1 MLAVS
6 AISLAY
12 EKPVLCDVS
21 LILVGSEIIG
31 LVGKSGAGK
40 SSLLKIMAGL
50 IDQDSGDVLLDGKL
64 QPKSSLRLI
73 PGTKGIELV
82 NQDFKLD
89 VYHTVAE
96 NIRESILYL
105 PNTERERR
113 VEQMLSLFEL
123 KPLRHQ
129 KALLLSGGEQQ
140 RLAIARAVAK
150 KPKVLLL
157 DEPFAHLDARLRL
170 KLTNFLLKIK
180 EKEGVA
186 MVIVSHDG
194 QEILGVSDSICILKN
209 GRLSRKKNRIEAY
222 YNPSSKIDALFFGP
236 INSIV
241 LNGKRVLFRPD
252 EYKQNSSGEISL
264 SFVRAV
270 FLGSIYYNYFYTLAK
285 EELVLISINPLNNTT
300 AIDIDKKN

>member
-21 LILVGSEIIG
+21 LSLVGSEIIG

-50 IDQDSGDVLLDGKL
+50 IDQDNGDVLLDGKL

-105 PNTERERR
+105 PNAERERR

-123 KPLRHQ
+123 KPIRHQ
-129 KALLLSGGEQQ
+129 RAHLLSGGEQQ

-170 KLTNFLLKIK
+170 KLTNFLLKLK

-252 EYKQNSSGEISL
+252 EYKQNSSGAISL

>member
-6 AISLAY
+6 AISLGY

-21 LILVGSEIIG
+21 LSIVGSEIIG

-50 IDQDSGDVLLDGKL
+50 IDQDSGEVLLDGKL

-105 PNTERERR
+105 PNAERDRR

-123 KPLRHQ
+123 KPIRHQ
-129 KALLLSGGEQQ
+129 KAHLLSGGEQQ

-285 EELVLISINPLNNTT
+285 EELVLISINPLNNIT

>member
-21 LILVGSEIIG
+21 LSLVGSEIIG

-50 IDQDSGDVLLDGKL
+50 IDQDNGDVLLDGKL

-105 PNTERERR
+105 PNAERERR

-123 KPLRHQ
+123 KLIRHQ
-129 KALLLSGGEQQ
+129 KAHLLSGGEQQ

-170 KLTNFLLKIK
+170 KLTNFLLKLK

-222 YNPSSKIDALFFGP
+222 YNSSSKIDALFFGP

-252 EYKQNSSGEISL
+252 EYKQNSSGAISL

-285 EELVLISINPLNNTT
+285 EELVLIIINPLNNTT

>member
-6 AISLAY
+6 AISLGY

-21 LILVGSEIIG
+21 LSIVGSEIIG

-50 IDQDSGDVLLDGKL
+50 IDQDSGDVLLDEKL

-105 PNTERERR
+105 PNAERDRR

-123 KPLRHQ
+123 KPIRHQ

-209 GRLSRKKNRIEAY
+209 GRLSRKKNRKEAY

-236 INSIV
+236 INSIL

-252 EYKQNSSGEISL
+252 EYKQNSSGAISL
-264 SFVRAV
+264 YFVRAV

-285 EELVLISINPLNNTT
+285 EEIVLISINPLNNTT

>member
-21 LILVGSEIIG
+21 LTLGGSEIIG

-50 IDQDSGDVLLDGKL
+50 IDQDNGDVLLDGKL

-105 PNTERERR
+105 PNAERERR
-113 VEQMLSLFEL
+113 MEQMLSLFEL
-123 KPLRHQ
+123 KPIRHQ
-129 KALLLSGGEQQ
+129 KAHLLSGGEQQ

-170 KLTNFLLKIK
+170 KLTNFLLKLK

-209 GRLSRKKNRIEAY
+209 GRLSRKKNRVESY

-252 EYKQNSSGEISL
+252 EYKQNSSGAISL

>member
-21 LILVGSEIIG
+21 LTLVGSEIIG

-50 IDQDSGDVLLDGKL
+50 IDQDNGDVLLDGKL

-96 NIRESILYL
+96 NIREAILYL

-129 KALLLSGGEQQ
+129 KAHLLSGGEQQ

-252 EYKQNSSGEISL
+252 EYKQNSSGAISL

>member
-6 AISLAY
+6 AISLGY

-21 LILVGSEIIG
+21 LSIVGSEIIG

-50 IDQDSGDVLLDGKL
+50 IDQDSGDVLLDEKL

-105 PNTERERR
+105 PNAERDRR

-129 KALLLSGGEQQ
+129 KAHLLSGGEQQ

-285 EELVLISINPLNNTT
+285 EELVLISINPLHNIT

>member
-21 LILVGSEIIG
+21 LTLVGSEIIG

-113 VEQMLSLFEL
+113 MEQMLSLFEL

-252 EYKQNSSGEISL
+252 EYKQNNSGSILL

>member
-21 LILVGSEIIG
+21 LSLVGSEIIG

-50 IDQDSGDVLLDGKL
+50 IDQDNGDVLLDGKL

-123 KPLRHQ
+123 KPIRHQ
-129 KALLLSGGEQQ
+129 QAHLLSGGEQQ

-285 EELVLISINPLNNTT
+285 EELVLISINPLHNIT

>member
-21 LILVGSEIIG
+21 LSLVGSEIIG

-50 IDQDSGDVLLDGKL
+50 IDQDNGDVLLDGKL

-129 KALLLSGGEQQ
+129 KAHLLSGGEQQ

-209 GRLSRKKNRIEAY
+209 GRSKK
-222 YNPSSKIDALFFGP
+222 K
-236 INSIV
+236 
-241 LNGKRVLFRPD
+241 PD
-252 EYKQNSSGEISL
+252 
-264 SFVRAV
+264 
-270 FLGSIYYNYFYTLAK
+270 
-285 EELVLISINPLNNTT
+285 
-300 AIDIDKKN
+300 

>member
-21 LILVGSEIIG
+21 LTLVGSEIIG

>member
-21 LILVGSEIIG
+21 LTLVGSEIIG

-50 IDQDSGDVLLDGKL
+50 IDQDSGEVLLDGKL

-123 KPLRHQ
+123 KPIRHQ
-129 KALLLSGGEQQ
+129 KAHLLSGGEQQ

-285 EELVLISINPLNNTT
+285 EELVLISINPLHNTT
-300 AIDIDKKN
+300 VIDIDKKN

>member
-21 LILVGSEIIG
+21 LSLVGSEIIG

-50 IDQDSGDVLLDGKL
+50 IDQDNGDVLLDGKL

-105 PNTERERR
+105 PNAERERR

-123 KPLRHQ
+123 KLIRHQ
-129 KALLLSGGEQQ
+129 KAHLLSGGEQQ

-170 KLTNFLLKIK
+170 KLTNFLLKLK

-241 LNGKRVLFRPD
+241 LKGKRVLFRPD
-252 EYKQNSSGEISL
+252 EYKQNSSGAISL

>member
-21 LILVGSEIIG
+21 LSLVGSEIIG

-50 IDQDSGDVLLDGKL
+50 IDQDNGDVLLDGKL

-105 PNTERERR
+105 PNAERERR

-129 KALLLSGGEQQ
+129 KAHLLSGGEQQ

-150 KPKVLLL
+150 KPMVLLL

-170 KLTNFLLKIK
+170 KLTNFFLKIK

-252 EYKQNSSGEISL
+252 EYKQNSSGAISL

>member
-6 AISLAY
+6 AISLSY

-21 LILVGSEIIG
+21 LSLVGSEIIG

-50 IDQDSGDVLLDGKL
+50 IDQDSGEVLLDGKL

-105 PNTERERR
+105 PNAERERR

-123 KPLRHQ
+123 KPIRHQ
-129 KALLLSGGEQQ
+129 KAHLLSGGEQQ

-170 KLTNFLLKIK
+170 KLTNFLLKLK

-209 GRLSRKKNRIEAY
+209 GRLSRKKNRVESY

-252 EYKQNSSGEISL
+252 EYKQNSSGAISL

>member
-21 LILVGSEIIG
+21 LTLVGSEIIG

-50 IDQDSGDVLLDGKL
+50 IDQDNGDVLLDGKL

-123 KPLRHQ
+123 KPIRHQ
-129 KALLLSGGEQQ
+129 RAHLLSGGEQQ

-285 EELVLISINPLNNTT
+285 EELVLISINPLHNTT

>member
-21 LILVGSEIIG
+21 LTLVGSEIIG

-50 IDQDSGDVLLDGKL
+50 IDQDNGDVLLDGKL

-105 PNTERERR
+105 PNAERERR

-123 KPLRHQ
+123 KPIRHQ
-129 KALLLSGGEQQ
+129 RAHLLSGGEQQ

-170 KLTNFLLKIK
+170 KLTNFLLKLK

-209 GRLSRKKNRIEAY
+209 GRLSRKKNRVESY

-252 EYKQNSSGEISL
+252 EYKQNSSGAISL

>member
-21 LILVGSEIIG
+21 LTLVGSEIIG

-50 IDQDSGDVLLDGKL
+50 IDQDNGDVLLDGKL

-129 KALLLSGGEQQ
+129 KAHLLSGGEQQ

-150 KPKVLLL
+150 KPMVLLL

-170 KLTNFLLKIK
+170 KLTNFLLKLK
-180 EKEGVA
+180 EKEGVV
-186 MVIVSHDG
+186 MVFVSHDG

-241 LNGKRVLFRPD
+241 LKGKRVLFRPD
-252 EYKQNSSGEISL
+252 EYKQNSSGAISL

>member
-21 LILVGSEIIG
+21 LSLVGSEIIG

-50 IDQDSGDVLLDGKL
+50 IDQDNGDVLLDGKL

-129 KALLLSGGEQQ
+129 KAHLLSGGEQQ

-241 LNGKRVLFRPD
+241 LNGKRVFFRPD

>member
-6 AISLAY
+6 AISLSY
-12 EKPVLCDVS
+12 EKPVLFDVS
-21 LILVGSEIIG
+21 LSLVGSEIIG

-50 IDQDSGDVLLDGKL
+50 IDQDNGDVLLDGKL

-96 NIRESILYL
+96 NIREAILYL

-123 KPLRHQ
+123 KPIRHQ
-129 KALLLSGGEQQ
+129 KAHLLSGGEQQ

>member
-21 LILVGSEIIG
+21 LTLVGSEIIG

-252 EYKQNSSGEISL
+252 EYIQNSSGAISL

>member
-21 LILVGSEIIG
+21 LSLVGSEIIG

-50 IDQDSGDVLLDGKL
+50 IDQDNGDVLLDGKL

-105 PNTERERR
+105 PNAERERR

-123 KPLRHQ
+123 KPIRHQ
-129 KALLLSGGEQQ
+129 KAHLLSGGEQQ
-140 RLAIARAVAK
+140 RLAISRAVAK

-170 KLTNFLLKIK
+170 KLTNFLLKLK

-209 GRLSRKKNRIEAY
+209 GRLSRKKNRIESY

-252 EYKQNSSGEISL
+252 EYKQNSSGAISL

>member
-21 LILVGSEIIG
+21 LSLVGSEIIG

-50 IDQDSGDVLLDGKL
+50 IDQDNGDVLLDGKL

-129 KALLLSGGEQQ
+129 KAHLLSGGEQQ

-150 KPKVLLL
+150 KPMVLLL

-170 KLTNFLLKIK
+170 KLTNFLLKLK

>member
-21 LILVGSEIIG
+21 LSLVGSEIIG

-50 IDQDSGDVLLDGKL
+50 IDQDNGDVLLDGKL

-105 PNTERERR
+105 PNAERERR

-123 KPLRHQ
+123 KPIRHQ
-129 KALLLSGGEQQ
+129 RAHLLSGGEQQ

-170 KLTNFLLKIK
+170 KLTNFLLKLK

-209 GRLSRKKNRIEAY
+209 GRLSRKKNRIESY

-236 INSIV
+236 INSIL

-252 EYKQNSSGEISL
+252 EYKQNSSGAISL

-300 AIDIDKKN
+300 AIDINKKN

>member
-21 LILVGSEIIG
+21 LTLVGSEIIG

-50 IDQDSGDVLLDGKL
+50 IDQDNGDVLLDGKL

-105 PNTERERR
+105 PNAERERR

>member
-6 AISLAY
+6 AISLSY
-12 EKPVLCDVS
+12 EKPVLCNVS
-21 LILVGSEIIG
+21 LSIVGSEIIG

-40 SSLLKIMAGL
+40 SSLLKIMAGI
-50 IDQDSGDVLLDGKL
+50 IDQDSGDVFLDGQL

-89 VYHTVAE
+89 IYHTVDE

-105 PNTERERR
+105 PNTQREQR

-123 KPLRHQ
+123 KLLRHK
-129 KALLLSGGEQQ
+129 KAHLLSGGEQQ
-140 RLAIARAVAK
+140 RLALARAVAK
-150 KPKVLLL
+150 KAKVLLL
-157 DEPFAHLDARLRL
+157 DEPFAHLDGRLRI
-170 KLTNFLLKIK
+170 KLTNYLLKIR
-180 EKEGVA
+180 EKEGIA
-186 MVIVSHDG
+186 IVIVSHDG
-194 QEILGVSDSICILKN
+194 QEILGVSDTVCILKN
-209 GRLSRKKNRIEAY
+209 GRLSRKKNRIDAY
-222 YNPSSKIDALFFGP
+222 YNPSSKMDALFFGP

-252 EYKQNSSGEISL
+252 EYKLNSSGEIPLNFIRSL
-264 SFVRAV
+264 
-270 FLGSIYYNYFYTLAK
+270 FLGSIYYNYFYTLTK
-285 EELVLISINPLNNTT
+285 EELVLVSINPLNNTT

>member
-1 MLAVS
+1 
-6 AISLAY
+6 
-12 EKPVLCDVS
+12 
-21 LILVGSEIIG
+21 
-31 LVGKSGAGK
+31 
-40 SSLLKIMAGL
+40 LLKL
-50 IDQDSGDVLLDGKL
+50 
-64 QPKSSLRLI
+64 
-73 PGTKGIELV
+73 
-82 NQDFKLD
+82 
-89 VYHTVAE
+89 
-96 NIRESILYL
+96 
-105 PNTERERR
+105 
-113 VEQMLSLFEL
+113 
-123 KPLRHQ
+123 
-129 KALLLSGGEQQ
+129 
-140 RLAIARAVAK
+140 
-150 KPKVLLL
+150 
-157 DEPFAHLDARLRL
+157 
-170 KLTNFLLKIK
+170 K

-209 GRLSRKKNRIEAY
+209 GRLSRKKNRIESY

-252 EYKQNSSGEISL
+252 EYKQNSSGAISL

>member
-6 AISLAY
+6 AISLGY

-21 LILVGSEIIG
+21 LSIVGSEIIG

-50 IDQDSGDVLLDGKL
+50 IDQDSGDVLLDEKL

-105 PNTERERR
+105 PNAERDRR

-129 KALLLSGGEQQ
+129 KAHLLSGGEQQ

-252 EYKQNSSGEISL
+252 EYKQNSSGAISL

-285 EELVLISINPLNNTT
+285 EELVLISINPLHNIT

>member
-6 AISLAY
+6 AISLGY

-21 LILVGSEIIG
+21 LSLVGSEIIG

-105 PNTERERR
+105 PNAERDRR

-129 KALLLSGGEQQ
+129 KAHLLSGGEQQ

-252 EYKQNSSGEISL
+252 EYKQNSSGAISL
-264 SFVRAV
+264 YFVRAV

-285 EELVLISINPLNNTT
+285 EEIVLISINPLNNTT

>member
-21 LILVGSEIIG
+21 LSLVGSEIIG

-50 IDQDSGDVLLDGKL
+50 IDQDNGDVLLDGKL

-105 PNTERERR
+105 PNAERERR

-129 KALLLSGGEQQ
+129 KAHLLSGGEQQ

-150 KPKVLLL
+150 KPMVLLL

-170 KLTNFLLKIK
+170 KLTNFLLKLK

-264 SFVRAV
+264 SFARAV

>member
-21 LILVGSEIIG
+21 LSLVGSEIIG

-50 IDQDSGDVLLDGKL
+50 IDQDNGDVLLDGKL

-105 PNTERERR
+105 PNAERERR

-129 KALLLSGGEQQ
+129 KAHLLSGGEQQ

-209 GRLSRKKNRIEAY
+209 GRLSRKKNRVESY

>member
-21 LILVGSEIIG
+21 LSLVGSEIIG

-50 IDQDSGDVLLDGKL
+50 IDQDNGDVLLDGKL

-89 VYHTVAE
+89 IYHTVAE

-105 PNTERERR
+105 PTTKREQR

-123 KPLRHQ
+123 KPLRNQ
-129 KALLLSGGEQQ
+129 KAHMLSGGEQQ

-150 KPKVLLL
+150 KPTVLLL

-194 QEILGVSDSICILKN
+194 QEILGVSDRICILKN
-209 GRLSRKKNRIEAY
+209 GRLSRKKNPIEAN
-222 YNPSSKIDALFFGP
+222 YNSSSKLDALFFGP

-252 EYKQNSSGEISL
+252 EYKQNSSGAISL

-270 FLGSIYYNYFYTLAK
+270 FLGSIYYNYFYTLTK

>member
-21 LILVGSEIIG
+21 LTLVGSEIIG

-50 IDQDSGDVLLDGKL
+50 IDQDSGEVLLDGKL

-285 EELVLISINPLNNTT
+285 EEIVLISINPLNNTT

>member
-6 AISLAY
+6 AISLGY

-21 LILVGSEIIG
+21 LSIVGSEIIG

-50 IDQDSGDVLLDGKL
+50 IDQDSGDVLLDEKL

-105 PNTERERR
+105 PNAERDRR

-123 KPLRHQ
+123 KPIRHQ

-209 GRLSRKKNRIEAY
+209 GRLSRKKSRKEAY

-236 INSIV
+236 INSIL

-252 EYKQNSSGEISL
+252 EYKQNSSGAISL
-264 SFVRAV
+264 YFVRAV